1 MQKTYFVSCKVKHLT
16 FMKHHRSSITSLSLL
31 ELMSPSSNV
40 SDVWATRY
48 LSFPKIFT
56 SSIS

>member
-1 MQKTYFVSCKVKHLT
+1 MQKTYSLSCKAKHLILL
-16 FMKHHRSSITSLSLL
+16 KCHRFSITSLSLL

-40 SDVWATRY
+40 SEVWATRY

-56 SSIS
+56 SLIS